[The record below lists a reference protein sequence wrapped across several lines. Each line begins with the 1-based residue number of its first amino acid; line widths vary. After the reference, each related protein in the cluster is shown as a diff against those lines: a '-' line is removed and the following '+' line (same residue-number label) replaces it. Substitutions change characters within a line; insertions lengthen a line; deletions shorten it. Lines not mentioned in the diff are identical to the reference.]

1 MSDIIVQTTESQT
14 IVETDEISFITE
26 LLGNPGPTGNDGDPG
41 VGVPVGG
48 TTGQVL
54 AKVSDTDF
62 DTDWVDQTTAVG
74 TVTTVSVTPANG
86 ITGTVTNP
94 TTTPAISLD
103 LGDITPDSV
112 TATGTLS
119 SSNFSGSSSGTNT
132 GDQDLSG
139 YALTSSLAD
148 VATSGSYNDL
158 ADLPTIPTKTSD
170 LTNDSGFIT
179 GNQSIS
185 VTGDVSGSGN
195 TSISTTLA
203 TVNSN
208 VGSFT
213 NANITVDAKGRI
225 TAASNGSG
233 GGGGGVTSF
242 NTRTG
247 AVTLT
252 SGDVTSSL
260 GFTPYNSTN
269 PSGYTSN
276 TGTVTSVSTGT
287 GLTGGPI
294 TGTGTVSLSSGS
306 ITSLVLADSA
316 LQSGDNV
323 SELVNDSG
331 YLTTISSG
339 DVITALGFTPYN
351 ATNPAGYTTNVGT
364 VTSVS
369 ATGSQGVS
377 ISGSPITSSG
387 TIAIGLGNITP
398 TSVAATGTLS
408 GSNFSGSSSGTN
420 TGDQNLAPYALT
432 SSLATVATT
441 GAYSDLTGTPTIPT
455 LTSQLTNDSGFLT
468 SAVTTFNTR
477 SGAVTL
483 TSGDVTG
490 ALTFTPY
497 NATNP
502 AGYTSNTGTVT
513 TVSVSTAN
521 GVSGSVATATTTPA
535 ITLTLGA
542 ITPTSVA
549 ASGSVTGSNLSG
561 THTGSSSGTNTGDQ
575 TSVSGN
581 AGTAT
586 ALQTGRT
593 INGITFDGTSNINL
607 LPRIGTATA
616 TTTSATVDFT
626 NVDVFRLTMQSNV
639 TTLTVTGAADG
650 QKCILEVI
658 QDATGSRTITWPANV
673 RYGTDITSITLTTT
687 ASKTDRVGFIYNSTA
702 TKYDVVAVVKG
713 F

>member
-1 MSDIIVQTTESQT
+1 MSNIIVEVTNSETVVDAQAIEI
-14 IVETDEISFITE
+14 IVELSGEQGPPGDEGS
-26 LLGNPGPTGNDGDPG
+26 PG
-41 VGVPVGG
+41 VGVPAGG

-54 AKVSDTDF
+54 AKVSNTDF
-62 DTDWVDQTTAVG
+62 DTDWVDQTGGGGGSG
-74 TVTTVSVTPANG
+74 TVTSVSVTPANG

-94 TTTPAISLD
+94 TTTPAISLN
-103 LGDITPDSV
+103 LGAITPTSV
-112 TATGTLS
+112 AATGTVTG
-119 SSNFSGSSSGTNT
+119 SNLTGSHSGTSSGTNT
-132 GDQDLSG
+132 GDQNLAP
-139 YALTSSLAD
+139 YALTSSLAP
-148 VATSGSYNDL
+148 VALSGAYNDL
-158 ADLPTIPTKTSD
+158 SGKPVLAPVATLGTYASLTGKPTIPTLTSQ
-170 LTNDSGFIT
+170 LTNDSGFLT
-179 GNQSIS
+179 GNQTVILS
-185 VTGDVSGSGN
+185 GDVSGSG
-195 TSISTTLA
+195 STA
-203 TVNSN
+203 
-208 VGSFT
+208 
-213 NANITVDAKGRI
+213 ITVTIGSNKVTNGMLSTMPTHTIKGNSTGSTGNAQDLTGTQA
-225 TAASNGSG
+225 TALLDVFSTSLKGLVPASG
-233 GGGGGVTSF
+233 GG
-242 NTRTG
+242 
-247 AVTLT
+247 
-252 SGDVTSSL
+252 
-260 GFTPYNSTN
+260 
-269 PSGYTSN
+269 TSN
-276 TGTVTSVSTGT
+276 FLRADGTWQAPGGAGGGTVTSVATGT

-294 TGTGTVSLSSGS
+294 TGTGTISLDSGS
-306 ITSLVLADSA
+306 IASLALADSA

-339 DVITALGFTPYN
+339 DVITALGFTPYD

-432 SSLATVATT
+432 SSLATVATS
-441 GAYSDLTGTPTIPT
+441 GAYSDLSGTPTIPT

-497 NATNP
+497 DAANP

-513 TVSVSTAN
+513 TVSVATAN

-561 THTGSSSGTNTGDQ
+561 SNTGDQ
-575 TSVSGN
+575 T
-581 AGTAT
+581 
-586 ALQTGRT
+586 
-593 INGITFDGTSNINL
+593 
-607 LPRIGTATA
+607 
-616 TTTSATVDFT
+616 
-626 NVDVFRLTMQSNV
+626 
-639 TTLTVTGAADG
+639 
-650 QKCILEVI
+650 
-658 QDATGSRTITWPANV
+658 
-673 RYGTDITSITLTTT
+673 ITLTGGVTGSGTGSFAATVVTNANLTGDVTSVGNATTLATVSIAKGGTGQTT
-687 ASKTDRVGFIYNSTA
+687 AANAINALLPTQTGNSGKFLTTNGTVSSWDTPAGGGSTDVLPQVFLLMGA
-702 TKYDVVAVVKG
+702 
-713 F
+713 